1 MARSKTRTPKV
12 EQVRPFLETVAKNLV
27 DRLYGPEGP
36 PWGTTL
42 TDIED
47 LLLQV
52 REVFTEQMLDS
63 AIARQAQAL
72 LDQPEAACT
81 CPGCQQ
87 ALDCGDANPRLVQT
101 RVGETEWSEPEG
113 YCPRCRRA
121 FFPSVQ
127 SAGHRSD

>member
-27 DRLYGPEGP
+27 DRLYGPDGP

-52 REVFTEQMLDS
+52 REVLTEQMLDS
-63 AIARQAQAL
+63 AIARQAQTL
-72 LDQPEAACT
+72 PQQPQAART
-81 CPGCQQ
+81 CPSCRQV
-87 ALDCGDANPRLVQT
+87 LDCDNANPRVVQT
-101 RVGETEWSEPEG
+101 RVGEAEWAEPEG

-127 SAGHRSD
+127 GAGDRSD

>member
-1 MARSKTRTPKV
+1 MARSKPRTPKV

-27 DRLYGPEGP
+27 DRLYGPDGP

-42 TDIED
+42 TDIEH

-52 REVFTEQMLDS
+52 REVLTEQMLDS
-63 AIARQAQAL
+63 TIARQAQTL
-72 LDQPEAACT
+72 SHQPETART

-87 ALDCGDANPRLVQT
+87 ILDCSNANPRLVQT
-101 RVGETEWSEPEG
+101 RVGEAEWAEPEG

-127 SAGHRSD
+127 SVGDRSD

>member
-27 DRLYGPEGP
+27 DRLYGPAGP

-52 REVFTEQMLDS
+52 REVLTEQMLDS

-72 LDQPEAACT
+72 PHQPEAART

-101 RVGETEWSEPEG
+101 RVGEAEWSEPEG

-127 SAGHRSD
+127 SSGHRSD